1 MLELQ
6 VKRRCQPV
14 IKMDIAKGE
23 SDNGMRPHDSRNHG
37 GATPR
42 VSRR

>member
-6 VKRRCQPV
+6 VKRGCQTE
-14 IKMDIAKGE
+14 IKMDIARGE
-23 SDNGMRPHDSRNHG
+23 SDNGMRPHDSGNHG
-37 GATPR
+37 GATSR